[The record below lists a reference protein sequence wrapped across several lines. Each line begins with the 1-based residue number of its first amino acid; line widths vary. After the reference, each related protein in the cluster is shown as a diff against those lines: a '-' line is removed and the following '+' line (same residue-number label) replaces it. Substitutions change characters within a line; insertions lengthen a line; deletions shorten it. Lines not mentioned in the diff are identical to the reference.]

1 MHDRRDRRRLEEL
14 FLAHHAD
21 LLGYAV
27 RRLDQPADA
36 ADVLAEVFLV
46 AWRRIDEVPAG
57 GEARLWL
64 FGVARHVV
72 ANIRRGEWRR
82 QRLGTRLRAH
92 LVSVVPPVEAS
103 GGGAVT
109 DVRAALERLS
119 DDDKELLTLVVWEGF
134 TPTEAAELLGLAA
147 GTTRVRLHR
156 ARSRLR
162 HLLAEDDDAAGAAVD
177 DRETLTASRTCS
189 SLTGDRPSGTEEN

>member
-14 FLAHHAD
+14 FLVHHAD

-36 ADVLAEVFLV
+36 ADALAEVFLV
-46 AWRRIDEVPAG
+46 AWRRINEVPAG

-72 ANIRRGEWRR
+72 ANMRRGEWRR
-82 QRLGTRLRAH
+82 QRLGTRLRSH
-92 LVSVVPPVEAS
+92 LATVVPPVEALD
-103 GGGAVT
+103 GAAVA

-119 DDDKELLTLVVWEGF
+119 DDDRELLTLVVWEDF
-134 TPTEAAELLGLAA
+134 TPAEAAGLLGLTA

-156 ARSRLR
+156 ARTRLR
-162 HLLAEDDDAAGAAVD
+162 HLLAEDDGPAGAAVD
-177 DRETLTASRTCS
+177 DRETLAGSRTCS
-189 SLTGDRPSGTEEN
+189 SWTGDRPSGPEEN